1 MSDKVS
7 IFAKVGGFIL
17 ALILVFAGVLML
29 RSEALP
35 GGLFMLFIGLVVFL
49 LSGQSLQSTPLD
61 NEHLTFLRPYRWL
74 IINLASSLALTV
86 WILYRQAQPA
96 DQAYDLRWN
105 GFLWVVA
112 ILLLVVG
119 ALSVG
124 GWYWPSREGI
134 QTWFDQNRTEIFW
147 LTIILVAGFVLR
159 VYALE
164 LHPYPWSGDESSV
177 GIDARRIL
185 QGEIT
190 NLFATSWSSQPNL
203 SFFPTTLSL
212 VIFGESITAIR
223 MVSAFIGTLTILST
237 YLLAKEFF
245 NQRVAIIAAIFLVA
259 FPYHLQ
265 FSRIGVSNIFDG
277 LNITLGLWL
286 VYRAIKHHRVLD
298 YVLTGIVAGL
308 SFYTYV
314 GSRLVPVVLIG
325 AFIYAAIRERGYL
338 RDNYSKIGGSIF
350 SAFITVAPMAA
361 YFIKY
366 PDNFMTRIGQ
376 EGILLNGWLTRQAE
390 ISSTNPLSILLDQF
404 SKSTLVFI
412 ASEAHGSFF
421 NSPDPYLTLFGA
433 VFFLLGMAYAL
444 IHLKETRFM
453 LILGWFWSVVL
464 FGGILTTNPPSST
477 RMVMSIP
484 AIAIFLALGIRQVI
498 SALENLRVPLKLVKA
513 FTVATMAILFLQG
526 IFFYFGEYWSGFYFQ
541 DGNGEL
547 GMEAGLQLRQLGLD
561 YTYYLFGRPR
571 IFANFPTTVFVAPK
585 SRRQDILG
593 DAIDTL
599 IIPSNEGA
607 LFVAIPDNMAD
618 LMRVEDR
625 FPGGSWEIVERKT
638 KPEVLYY
645 AYILEPADHAR
656 P

>member
-1 MSDKVS
+1 MSDKIS

-35 GGLFMLFIGLVVFL
+35 GGLLMLLIGLTVFL
-49 LSGQSLQSTPLD
+49 LSGQSLENTPL
-61 NEHLTFLRPYRWL
+61 NTEHLAFLKPYRWL
-74 IINLASSLALTV
+74 IASWASSLALTV
-86 WILYRQAQPA
+86 WILYRQSQPA
-96 DQAYDLRWN
+96 DQSLDLHWN
-105 GFLWVVA
+105 GALWVVA
-112 ILLLVVG
+112 ILLLIVG
-119 ALSVG
+119 TFGVS
-124 GWYWPSREGI
+124 GWCWPNLEGMRN
-134 QTWFDQNRTEIFW
+134 WFDHNKSEIFW
-147 LTIILVAGFVLR
+147 LTTILVGGFILR

-177 GIDARRIL
+177 GIDARRLL

-190 NLFATSWSSQPNL
+190 NLFATGWSSQPNL
-203 SFFPTTLSL
+203 SFFPTTISL
-212 VIFGESITAIR
+212 IFFGEDITAIR
-223 MVSAFIGTLTILST
+223 MVSAFIGTFTILST

-245 NQRVAIIAAIFLVA
+245 NRRVAIIAAIFLVA

-277 LNITLGLWL
+277 LNITLGLWF
-286 VYRAIKHHRVLD
+286 VYRAIQHHRVLD
-298 YVLTGIVAGL
+298 YVLTGIIAGL

-314 GSRLVPVVLIG
+314 GSRLVPIILIG
-325 AFIYAAIRERGYL
+325 AFIYAAIQERGYL
-338 RDNYSKIGGSIF
+338 QSNYLKIGVSFF
-350 SAFITVAPMAA
+350 SASITLAPMAA
-361 YFIKY
+361 YFVKH

-390 ISSTNPLSILLDQF
+390 ISGTNPLSILLDQF

-421 NSPDPYLTLFGA
+421 NSPDPYLTLLGA

-444 IHLKETRFM
+444 IHFKETRFM

-464 FGGILTTNPPSST
+464 FGGVLTTNPPSNT

-484 AIAIFLALGIRQVI
+484 AIAIFLALGVQQVVI
-498 SALENLRVPLKLVKA
+498 ALENLRFPQKLVNA
-513 FTVATMAILFLQG
+513 LMVSAMAILFLQG

-541 DGNGEL
+541 DGNSEL
-547 GMEAGLQLRQLGLD
+547 GMEAGLELRRLGPD

-571 IFANFPTTVFVAPK
+571 VFANFPTTEFLAPENQ
-585 SRRQDILG
+585 RRDIFS
-593 DAIDTL
+593 DSINTL
-599 IIPSNEGA
+599 IISRNEGA

-618 LMRVEDR
+618 LIQVEER

-645 AYILEPADHAR
+645 AYILEPVDHTR